1 MTVGQASSLPIRRPV
16 PAPAG
21 SKTKSPG
28 ETFGLK
34 LSGKDEDSMKRKN
47 LFKISTFVVAV
58 LALSAVASAQVSL
71 LPNYTQ
77 TTTIVPPGG
86 LPAGFDISWVD
97 SANQRYY
104 LADRGAKPKPGAKN
118 TARII

>member
-1 MTVGQASSLPIRRPV
+1 MIHFPS
-16 PAPAG
+16 
-21 SKTKSPG
+21 
-28 ETFGLK
+28 
-34 LSGKDEDSMKRKN
+34 EDRFTMNRKN
-47 LFKISTFVVAV
+47 LFKISMSVVAV

-104 LADRGAKPKPGAKN
+104 LADRGRNAESWRKEHRAHY
-118 TARII
+118 RS